1 MIAIG
6 EPSSA
11 VLEILE
17 SGITEM
23 HRSRAYLL
31 EMLLVRDLLVYTNNS
46 VDEAAAAP
54 GITSLARLGRP
65 ISELVAA
72 SSTEL
77 NAILGPGLDAVQ
89 ALEAHL
95 ATCPHK
101 AVV

>member
-17 SGITEM
+17 SGIAEM

-31 EMLLVRDLLVYTNNS
+31 EMLLVRDLLVYTDNA

-54 GITSLARLGRP
+54 GITTLARLGRP

-72 SSTEL
+72 APTEL
-77 NAILGPGLDAVQ
+77 NAILGPGLDAAQ